1 MKSPR
6 NILTEKKKELMTK
19 PQGQQQSRLK
29 KSHTGGSLQEGE
41 DLLDSEQPLGQQPTS
56 LFFLFVCLDVL
67 GLGWVGL
74 SYLPF
79 IQMNKFRFFFT
90 SVSS

>member
-29 KSHTGGSLQEGE
+29 KSHTGGSL
-41 DLLDSEQPLGQQPTS
+41 PTR
-56 LFFLFVCLDVL
+56 LRAATGAATHFTFFFVCLFRCSGF
-67 GLGWVGL
+67 GLGWVVIPAL
-74 SYLPF
+74 YPDE
-79 IQMNKFRFFFT
+79 
-90 SVSS
+90 